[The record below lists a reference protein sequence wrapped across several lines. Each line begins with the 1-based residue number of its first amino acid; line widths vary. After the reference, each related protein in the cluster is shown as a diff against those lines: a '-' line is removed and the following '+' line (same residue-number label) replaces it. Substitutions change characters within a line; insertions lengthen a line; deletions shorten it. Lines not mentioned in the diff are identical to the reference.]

1 MTRGRIRG
9 VEKKM
14 PGRNARSGPWSR
26 LCVATLLLSSAAQAR
41 EDASNLCLRAA
52 SDAAERTGVPY
63 DVLLAISKVE
73 TGRNDRPWPWTVNF
87 GGDGK
92 WFDTAAEAEASV
104 TEALEQG
111 ATNVDLGCF
120 QLNYRWHANGFD
132 SVADMLDPDRNATYA
147 ANFLAEQFSR
157 TGDWA
162 TAAAAYHSGT
172 PEYAEIYQAKFE
184 AAYAGLADPEAPQ
197 GPLPVAA
204 ERTNS
209 FPLLQAGTT
218 GRNGSLVPTG
228 SGGLRLIG
236 AP

>member
-1 MTRGRIRG
+1 
-9 VEKKM
+9 M
-14 PGRNARSGPWSR
+14 PGRKARSGPWP
-26 LCVATLLLSSAAQAR
+26 CAVVAALLLVTAAHAR
-41 EDASNLCLRAA
+41 EDASSLCLQAA
-52 SDAAERTGVPY
+52 SEAAKRTGVPY
-63 DVLLAISKVE
+63 EVLLAISKVE

-104 TEALEQG
+104 TDALDRG

-120 QLNYRWHANGFD
+120 QLNYRWHADGFA

-147 ANFLAEQFSR
+147 ANFLAKQFAR

-162 TAAAAYHSGT
+162 RAAAAYHSGT

-184 AAYAGLADPEAPQ
+184 AAYAGLDGSEPPQ
-197 GPLPVAA
+197 ETLPVAE
-204 ERTNS
+204 ERANG
-209 FPLLQAGTT
+209 FPLLLAGTT

>member
-1 MTRGRIRG
+1 
-9 VEKKM
+9 M
-14 PGRNARSGPWSR
+14 PGRNARSGFWP
-26 LCVATLLLSSAAQAR
+26 CVLGAALLLSPAAHAR
-41 EDASNLCLRAA
+41 EDVSSLCLEAA
-52 SDAAERTGVPY
+52 SDAARRTGVPY
-63 DVLLAISKVE
+63 EVLLAITKVE

-92 WFDTAAEAEASV
+92 WFDTVADAEASV
-104 TEALEQG
+104 TEALDQG

-120 QLNYRWHANGFD
+120 QLNYRWHSDGFA
-132 SVADMLDPDRNATYA
+132 SVADMLDPDQNATYA
-147 ANFLAEQFSR
+147 ANFLAEQYAR

-162 TAAAAYHSGT
+162 RAAAAYHSAT

-184 AAYAGLADPEAPQ
+184 AAYAGLAGTEPLAAPEP
-197 GPLPVAA
+197 A
-204 ERTNS
+204 EIERANG
-209 FPLLQAGTT
+209 FPLLMAGTT